1 MKLLVELS
9 RARSGDERCDF
20 LEQVSRDTLFAKTV
34 IQLRVDFLKAKKT
47 FLQLYFR
54 QQILVNCKS
63 TNPDALQLSFK
74 LCSAPSIVCFL

>member
-34 IQLRVDFLKAKKT
+34 VQLRVDFLKTKKT
-47 FLQLYFR
+47 LQLYFR
-54 QQILVNCKS
+54 QQILVYCKS